1 MEQAPHIFSSVLS
14 FCNEWLEKSFV
25 ILRVCVCVLA
35 VAVFRYV
42 QCFSID
48 CPSRSFRHVVC
59 SQHLPFSMVYLVRR
73 IPFA

>member
-25 ILRVCVCVLA
+25 ILCVCVCTCWA
-35 VAVFRYV
+35 VVVFRYV
-42 QCFSID
+42 QCLSID

-59 SQHLPFSMVYLVRR
+59 SQHLPFQL
-73 IPFA
+73 I